1 MVPELFAAHPRES
14 SLVNSQQVLP
24 GAKVAFEAQA
34 LRNLVGGDD
43 VAFDHLVSLI
53 QSLRDQPILLPGFE
67 TLRRTSIIGTIII
80 FGLMFTTFPS

>member
-1 MVPELFAAHPRES
+1 
-14 SLVNSQQVLP
+14 VNPQQVLP
-24 GAKVAFEAQA
+24 GAEVALEPQA
-34 LRNLVGGDD
+34 LRDLEAGDY

-80 FGLMFTTFPS
+80 CGLMFTTFPS